1 MNRTLSNRTIPGIAL
16 RSAPLAA
23 CALALAACGGGE
35 RAAGFQAALPP
46 APAPLAAAPANGAIF
61 QPTGGFAPLYNGNRA
76 SRVGDLVTVVLMERT
91 QTSKSASSNT
101 KRDGGFSLTP
111 PSVGPF
117 SFDPNVLNSS
127 GQSSF
132 KGQGDASQTSV
143 FRGDITVTIAEVRP
157 NGTALVRGEK
167 VMELS
172 QGEEWVQLSG
182 IVRLSDIDQDNRIA
196 SHRIADARI
205 AYAGK
210 GAVQR
215 ASREGWLSK
224 FFNLVT
230 PF

>member
-1 MNRTLSNRTIPGIAL
+1 MTRIFFRAAIVGASALS
-16 RSAPLAA
+16 LAA
-23 CALALAACGGGE
+23 CGGE

-46 APAPLAAAPANGAIF
+46 APSSAIAPAPANGAIF
-61 QPTGGFAPLYNGNRA
+61 QAASGFTPLYNGNRA
-76 SRVGDLVTVVLMERT
+76 SRVGDLVTVVLIERT
-91 QTSKSASSNT
+91 STTKSASSNT
-101 KRDGGFSLTP
+101 KRDGGFTLTP

-117 SFDPNVLNSS
+117 SFDPNILNSGS
-127 GQSSF
+127 NSSF
-132 KGQGDASQTSV
+132 KGQGDASQTST

-157 NGTALVRGEK
+157 NGTAFVRGEK

-182 IVRLSDIDQDNRIA
+182 IIRLADIDQNNTIA
-196 SHRIADARI
+196 SPRIADARI
-205 AYAGK
+205 TYAGK

-224 FFNLVT
+224 FFNLVS

>member
-1 MNRTLSNRTIPGIAL
+1 MKPTLIRVAVIGGSAL
-16 RSAPLAA
+16 LLTA
-23 CALALAACGGGE
+23 CGGE

-46 APAPLAAAPANGAIF
+46 ASSLAIANAPANGAIY
-61 QPTGGFAPLYNGNRA
+61 QAASGFTPLYNGNRA
-76 SRVGDLVTVVLMERT
+76 SRVGDLVTVVMIERT
-91 QTSKSASSNT
+91 STSKSASSNT

-111 PSVGPF
+111 PSAGPL
-117 SFDPNVLNSS
+117 SFNPNILNSS
-127 GQSSF
+127 GSSSF
-132 KGQGDASQTSV
+132 KGQGDASQTNT
-143 FRGDITVTIAEVRP
+143 FRGDITVTIAEVRS

-182 IVRLSDIDQDNRIA
+182 IIRLADIDQNNSIA
-196 SHRIADARI
+196 SPRIADARI
-205 AYAGK
+205 TYAGK

>member
-1 MNRTLSNRTIPGIAL
+1 MTYAFARTAV

-23 CALALAACGGGE
+23 CALMLAACGGE
-35 RAAGFQAALPP
+35 RAVGFQAALPP
-46 APAPLAAAPANGAIF
+46 APAPVPAASANGAIF
-61 QPTGGFAPLYNGNRA
+61 QPTAGFTPLYNGNRA

-101 KRDGGFSLTP
+101 RRDGGFSLTP
-111 PSVGPF
+111 PSTGPL

-132 KGQGDASQTSV
+132 KGKGDASQTSV

-182 IVRLSDIDQDNRIA
+182 IVRLSDIDQDNRIP

-205 AYAGK
+205 TYAGK

-224 FFNLVT
+224 FFNFVT

>member
-1 MNRTLSNRTIPGIAL
+1 MNHFSFRPM
-16 RSAPLAA
+16 LAA
-23 CALALAACGGGE
+23 GCALALAACGGGGE

-46 APAPLAAAPANGAIF
+46 LPAYEAAQAPANGAIF
-61 QPTGGFAPLYNGNRA
+61 QASSGFTPLYNGMRA
-76 SRVGDLVTVVLMERT
+76 SRVGDLVSVVLVERT

-111 PSVGPF
+111 PSTGPF
-117 SFDPNVLNSS
+117 SFNPNVLNSS

-132 KGQGDASQTSV
+132 KGQGDASQTNT

-157 NGTALVRGEK
+157 NGTALIRGEK
-167 VMELS
+167 LMELS
-172 QGEEWVQLSG
+172 QGEEWIQLSG
-182 IVRLSDIDQDNRIA
+182 IIRLADIDPNNAIA
-196 SHRIADARI
+196 SPRIADARI
-205 AYAGK
+205 TYAGR

-224 FFNLVT
+224 FFNFVT